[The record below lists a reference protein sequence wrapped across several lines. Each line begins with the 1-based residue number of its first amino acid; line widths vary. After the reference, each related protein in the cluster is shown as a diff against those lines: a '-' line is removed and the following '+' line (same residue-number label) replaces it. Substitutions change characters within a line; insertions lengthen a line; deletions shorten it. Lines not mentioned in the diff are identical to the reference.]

1 MGLGGGGG
9 VVCCMGNSFPS
20 ILTYPGLALW
30 RGHSTFAL
38 QRRQNT
44 GSSSLPVISLHS
56 VGVESDAR
64 GYFRRWERSSYLTGQ
79 LPPALSWADP
89 SQ

>member
-1 MGLGGGGG
+1 
-9 VVCCMGNSFPS
+9 MGNSFPP

-30 RGHSTFAL
+30 RGQSSFAL

-56 VGVESDAR
+56 AGVESDAR

-79 LPPALSWADP
+79 LPPTLNWAVP

>member
-1 MGLGGGGG
+1 
-9 VVCCMGNSFPS
+9 MGNSLPS
-20 ILTYPGLALW
+20 ILTYPGFALW
-30 RGHSTFAL
+30 RGHSSFAL
-38 QRRQNT
+38 QRRQNM

-64 GYFRRWERSSYLTGQ
+64 GCFRRWERSSYLTGQ
-79 LPPALSWADP
+79 LPPALSWAVP

>member
-1 MGLGGGGG
+1 
-9 VVCCMGNSFPS
+9 MGNGFPS
-20 ILTYPGLALW
+20 ILIYPGLALW
-30 RGHSTFAL
+30 RGHFSFAL

-44 GSSSLPVISLHS
+44 GSSSLPVISLQS

-79 LPPALSWADP
+79 LPPALSWAVP